1 MDDSRVTKA
10 CVFGWMA
17 ELERYP
23 KPVGRGRKTV
33 CYWKKI
39 LREAGLDYTDIYG
52 LTSDRKKWKGLITER
67 MKAISKG
74 EDSQGHTWQGEQ
86 PLRNAPVVAVQV
98 FDCRVCGKVCKSKG
112 GLVNH
117 RRRIHEKSAARKFF
131 KCEACEQEFGKESE
145 LKNHSKVCGGAVAS
159 EEGKVKCVCG
169 KHYSKSYF
177 RKHRVKCDAWRDAH
191 PQPEVSPSRAP
202 RTACDV
208 CGKWMRKD
216 NLARHSREAC
226 PGGEA
231 GP

>member
-1 MDDSRVTKA
+1 MDRCYCYVWANKREPPLIQMQKEQVNMFDVRRELGVKSVRWKVEKRVLERIGHVVRMDDSRVTKA

-67 MKAISKG
+67 MKAISKW

-86 PLRNAPVVAVQV
+86 PLRNTPVVAVQV

-112 GLVNH
+112 GLTLH
-117 RRRIHEKSAARKFF
+117 
-131 KCEACEQEFGKESE
+131 
-145 LKNHSKVCGGAVAS
+145 LKVYNK
-159 EEGKVKCVCG
+159 
-169 KHYSKSYF
+169 
-177 RKHRVKCDAWRDAH
+177 
-191 PQPEVSPSRAP
+191 
-202 RTACDV
+202 
-208 CGKWMRKD
+208 
-216 NLARHSREAC
+216 
-226 PGGEA
+226 
-231 GP
+231 